1 MGWETDF
8 SVFEPKTGA
17 EVYDQVKAFGNKIG
31 SKYGGKDELY
41 WKLANEIWILFKHSL
56 LDGRLVISGRKDGAV
71 CPGIVHGFNCLL
83 DSCFGE
89 LTSNYLNDYQYTNY
103 DTAKIF
109 DAHRIGRWAKDCW
122 VLDASDNEN
131 FAVQNKGKVSTENYG
146 LIGLGALWVALEW
159 GFWTPDLNNISV
171 FSGEQVD
178 LFLKFDSEKRINLG
192 LHEFPE
198 KFLNLEGFEIVFT
211 KKVMMS
217 LTCAEEILQ
226 SKTEQFYFPFGSS
239 NPKANEVLAEL
250 RKKQTLELSELK
262 SLKEKMYNHFRERLE
277 EVNRE
282 RLEWGDELLT
292 IEELISDEGG
302 DWVEEQRELAV
313 SYIARDA
320 LDEVNKLGLSFISE
334 VDLSFVPQTESE
346 LTLYDTIKYISES
359 NWDSMHRFET
369 KQLDFAKDY
378 YWQLRKQMD
387 KTGEFRG
394 IKISEYINDSEDL
407 DYNYNSTS
415 DEKFIKSAKAALNE
429 GKLIYFWT
437 E

>member
-211 KKVMMS
+211 KQGHDDIDLCGGNFAVQDGAILFS
-217 LTCAEEILQ
+217 L
-226 SKTEQFYFPFGSS
+226 
-239 NPKANEVLAEL
+239 
-250 RKKQTLELSELK
+250 
-262 SLKEKMYNHFRERLE
+262 
-277 EVNRE
+277 
-282 RLEWGDELLT
+282 W
-292 IEELISDEGG
+292 LI
-302 DWVEEQRELAV
+302 
-313 SYIARDA
+313 
-320 LDEVNKLGLSFISE
+320 
-334 VDLSFVPQTESE
+334 
-346 LTLYDTIKYISES
+346 
-359 NWDSMHRFET
+359 
-369 KQLDFAKDY
+369 
-378 YWQLRKQMD
+378 
-387 KTGEFRG
+387 
-394 IKISEYINDSEDL
+394 
-407 DYNYNSTS
+407 
-415 DEKFIKSAKAALNE
+415 
-429 GKLIYFWT
+429 
-437 E
+437 